1 MIMAREVSR
10 RVFLKGASG
19 ALGLTI
25 AATCTPLGVSL
36 VNASGMSKEAL
47 KGLKN
52 SAFFTV
58 TPDNMVNILVPSSE
72 MGQGIHTTLPMI
84 LADELEADWAKVKIA
99 QAPAA
104 PDFMNPLL
112 KNQLTVASASTR
124 GWYDILRKAGAA
136 GRAMLKEAA
145 AKKWKV
151 PAAECVAEMSMV
163 KHKSGKKATYGQLA
177 LAAAKLKVP
186 ENPPL
191 KKEAEFRYMGK
202 YRERIDI
209 PAKVNGTA
217 VFGYDVQLPGML
229 VAVSARPPAYG
240 AKPEKFD
247 EAAAKAVKGVAAVI
261 PTPFGV
267 AVVASDYMTA
277 IKGRD
282 ALAVKWSPGAVPKL
296 DNAMLEKALFD
307 GVAKGGANALTRGD
321 PAGAMKQGAKVL
333 EATYYVP
340 PIAHTTMEPMN
351 FTAHVQKDRCDLYG
365 PTQGQTLSQMVSAG
379 VTKLPPEKIFVHT
392 SMLGCGLGRRARPE
406 FVIEAVICSQ
416 VTGKPVKMCYTRE
429 DDIKGD
435 FFRAPAA
442 HVVKAA
448 LDKGGK
454 LIGWQHKLGSLSI
467 YKYLGRKV
475 KDGVD
480 PYCLWGLVDPPQS
493 PTKSPWPYTTPN
505 FSVELSLADLP
516 IPVTPWR
523 SVQNAPNAFATES
536 FMDELAQAAGK
547 DPVEFRLAALEGN
560 PRAQRA
566 LKTAA
571 DKAGWGKTMPKGHAQ
586 GIAQHSCFGS
596 YIAQVAEVSLQ
607 TDGSLRVHRV
617 DVAVDCGPIV
627 NPNALVA
634 QIEGAVT
641 MATSTVLME
650 EVMFADGGV
659 ASSNWTDYPVIRM
672 SQVPDIHVHMIKN
685 NDPVGGIGEPGIPP
699 LAPAVA
705 NAFAALT
712 GKRVRRMPL
721 NKANI
726 DEAMKS

>member
-1 MIMAREVSR
+1 MAEKVSR
-10 RVFLKGASG
+10 RVFLKGATG

-25 AATCTPLGVSL
+25 AATCTPLGMSL
-36 VNASGMSKEAL
+36 VNASGMSKEAMA
-47 KGLKN
+47 GLKN

-58 TPDNMVNILVPSSE
+58 SPDNMVTILVPSSE

-84 LADELEADWAKVKIA
+84 IADELEADWAKVKIL

-104 PDFMNPLL
+104 KDFMNPLL
-112 KNQLTVASASTR
+112 HNQLTVASASTR
-124 GWYDILRKAGAA
+124 GWYDIMRKAGAA
-136 GRAMLKEAA
+136 ARAMLKEAA
-145 AKKWKV
+145 AKQWKV
-151 PAAECVAEMSMV
+151 PAAECVAEMNV
-163 KHKSGKKATYGQLA
+163 VRHKSGKKATYGELA
-177 LAAAKLKVP
+177 QAAAKLKVP

-202 YRERIDI
+202 YMDRIDI
-209 PAKVNGTA
+209 PSKVQGTA
-217 VFGYDVQLPGML
+217 TFGWDVELPGML

-247 EAAAKAVKGVAAVI
+247 EKAAKAIKGVAAVI

-267 AVVASDYMTA
+267 AVVATDFMTA
-277 IKGRD
+277 MKGRG
-282 ALAVKWSPGAVPKL
+282 ALKVQWSAGAVPNM
-296 DNAMLEKALFD
+296 DNAMIEKTLFAD
-307 GVAKGGANALTRGD
+307 VAKGGANALTKGD
-321 PAGAMKQGAKVL
+321 PAGALKKAAKVL
-333 EATYYVP
+333 EGKYYVP
-340 PIAHTTMEPMN
+340 AIAHTTMEPMN

-442 HVVKAA
+442 HVIKAG
-448 LDKGGK
+448 LDKDGK

-467 YKYLGRKV
+467 YKYLGQEV
-475 KDGVD
+475 KHGID
-480 PYCLWGLVDPPQS
+480 PYCLWGLVDPPES

-505 FSVELSLADLP
+505 FSVDLSLSNLP
-516 IPVTPWR
+516 VPVTPWR
-523 SVQNAPNAFATES
+523 SVQNAPNAFGTEC
-536 FMDELAQAAGK
+536 FMDELAKAAGK
-547 DPVEFRLAALEGN
+547 DPVAFRLAALEGN

-566 LKTAA
+566 VKTVAE
-571 DKAGWGKTMPKGHAQ
+571 KAGWGKALPKGHAQ

-596 YIAQVAEVSLQ
+596 YLAHVAEVSLQ
-607 TDGSLRVHRV
+607 TDGTLKVHRV

-672 SQVPDIHVHMIKN
+672 SQVPEIHVHLIKN

-699 LAPAVA
+699 TAPAVA

-726 DEAMKS
+726 AAAMKS